1 MSASLLLP
9 NPCLLGI
16 VFCISTHD
24 GNQLVFHYPPNPN
37 EYGFKPTPLDR
48 QVLENENDNYS
59 TSSSSDSDDNDLER
73 METASDMD
81 GSDRNSRGSFST
93 DSGYS
98 MFRHS
103 GSGSN
108 KGSFEAKYASG
119 RDILEIMDERDRR
132 RKRKASRRLQMLNTT
147 ISDSTT
153 IQKELNSP
161 SIFSSVSNGNSLI
174 NSPNI
179 DSLNQQK
186 EYKIEK
192 LFTFDID
199 FVSDLATPPKALCN
213 NRFEVTVEDMV
224 FLGLPIRV
232 GDDGNWRA
240 PNKKKTTR
248 KSISTRN
255 RSSRR
260 QSLKSDEIK
269 KTRSNETHDGRDDDG
284 EDDNESGD
292 EQLKSTNVDSGMYQF
307 NLVFVM
313 NPPVVEYNHRIDEM
327 FHYIVSRLS
336 LLLRYEQQNSNYIWE
351 ESQKIMKL
359 KEELIHSPIS
369 AQWEQIIEKT
379 SLGKLISQTYESISK
394 SEILNVEVN
403 GRMRS
408 FQIPV
413 KTVFS
418 SLPSR
423 TLEIPKGSTLSSLS
437 PFNQLNS
444 IESTAHLDINDD
456 TMGHFALIL
465 LDDVESIIRDIRVDP
480 DSVFA
485 SFIRMI
491 KPSESLL
498 KLSVLSGLGIQE
510 VKLFANHLVYWRRAK
525 AVLPIS
531 SRNTYIV
538 SPMAPIKKIYD
549 DAIRFNRHFP
559 NLPPIS
565 TFLSLIS
572 GLSNS
577 KPKPISVL
585 IPSKDHRDLYLD
597 AVTWLL
603 KYGYLI
609 QLCSFFYL
617 KITKKIKIEV
627 DEEIE
632 MEVKKRQELATK
644 SGRQNH
650 VSDDHNTTEYDSD
663 DSLRSVNSSVDGDD
677 NTSMNHV
684 VNKISTHNSTDIAN
698 GNADAQHTTNVMNTD
713 NTAEVA
719 IAESL
724 PESVETKSNPG
735 IVEFEEEDEEDFI
748 LPEPEYATALERRWI
763 AKVVANKPPEVVA
776 LFYKLL
782 KHMNGKKAFEIFL
795 VEENIARQDMR
806 RLLEAVED
814 NLVIVRHW

>member
-37 EYGFKPTPLDR
+37 EYGFKPTPLDN
-48 QVLENENDNYS
+48 QVLDNNNDNLS
-59 TSSSSDSDDNDLER
+59 TSSSSESDDNDLER
-73 METASDMD
+73 MESASDME
-81 GSDRNSRGSFST
+81 GSDRNTRGSFST

-98 MFRHS
+98 MFHQS

-108 KGSFEAKYASG
+108 RGSFEAKYASG

-132 RKRKASRRLQMLNTT
+132 RKRKATRRLQKLNT
-147 ISDSTT
+147 DFTT
-153 IQKELNSP
+153 NAKDIHSP
-161 SIFSSVSNGNSLI
+161 SILSSISNGNSLI
-174 NSPNI
+174 TSPKVDVPTHTN
-179 DSLNQQK
+179 

-199 FVSDLATPPKALCN
+199 FISDLATPPKALCN

-232 GDDGNWRA
+232 SDDGNWRA
-240 PNKKKTTR
+240 NNKKKTTR
-248 KSISTRN
+248 KSVSTRN

-260 QSLKSDEIK
+260 QSAKSDDIK
-269 KTRSNETHDGRDDDG
+269 KVRTHETNEEDADDDADENDSGSEMQKNETDC
-284 EDDNESGD
+284 S
-292 EQLKSTNVDSGMYQF
+292 MYQF

-359 KEELIHSPIS
+359 KEELIHLPITT
-369 AQWEQIIEKT
+369 QWEQIIEKT
-379 SLGKLISQTYESISK
+379 SLGKLIFQTYESISK
-394 SEILNVEVN
+394 SQILNVEVN

-418 SLPSR
+418 TLPPR
-423 TLEIPKGSTLSSLS
+423 TLEIPNGSTLSSLS

-444 IESTAHLDINDD
+444 IESTAHLDMNDD

-465 LDDVESIIRDIRVDP
+465 LDDVESIIRDIRVDK

-491 KPSESLL
+491 KPGESLL

-525 AVLPIS
+525 AILPVS

-549 DAIRFNRHFP
+549 DSVRFNRHFP
-559 NLPPIS
+559 NLPSIS
-565 TFLSLIS
+565 TFLSMVSDI
-572 GLSNS
+572 SNS

-585 IPSKDHRDLYLD
+585 IPSRDHRDLYLD
-597 AVTWLL
+597 AITWLL
-603 KYGYLI
+603 KYGYLV

-632 MEVKKRQELATK
+632 MEVKKRQEIALK

-650 VSDDHNTTEYDSD
+650 ASDDHNTTEYDSD
-663 DSLRSVNSSVDGDD
+663 DSLRSINSSADGDAND
-677 NTSMNHV
+677 NTSMGHI
-684 VNKISTHNSTDIAN
+684 VNKSSTNNSTDISN
-698 GNADAQHTTNVMNTD
+698 GNAEGTTSKVMNTD
-713 NTAEVA
+713 NTAEVP
-719 IAESL
+719 IAESV
-724 PESVETKSNPG
+724 PESVDTKTNSG
-735 IVEFEEEDEEDFI
+735 IVEFEEEEEEDSI
-748 LPEPEYATALERRWI
+748 MVEPEYATALERRWI

-776 LFYKLL
+776 LFYRLL

-795 VEENIARQDMR
+795 IEENIARQDMR
-806 RLLEAVED
+806 RLLEAVDE
-814 NLVIVRHW
+814 NLVVVRHW

>member
-37 EYGFKPTPLDR
+37 EYGFKPTPLDN
-48 QVLENENDNYS
+48 QVLDDENNDFS
-59 TSSSSDSDDNDLER
+59 SSSSSDSDDNDLER
-73 METASDMD
+73 MESLSDME

-98 MFRHS
+98 MFHHS

-108 KGSFEAKYASG
+108 RGSFEAKCASG

-132 RKRKASRRLQMLNTT
+132 RKRKATRRLQKLNTT
-147 ISDSTT
+147 ISDSANGPNS
-153 IQKELNSP
+153 KDLNSP
-161 SIFSSVSNGNSLI
+161 SLLSSNSNGNSLI
-174 NSPNI
+174 SSPQV
-179 DSLNQQK
+179 DGLNHRRT
-186 EYKIEK
+186 EHVIEK

-199 FVSDLATPPKALCN
+199 FISDLATPPKALCN

-224 FLGLPIRV
+224 FLGLPIRI

-240 PNKKKTTR
+240 VNKKQTTR
-248 KSISTRN
+248 KSVSTRN

-260 QSLKSDEIK
+260 ESLRSDDIK
-269 KTRSNETHDGRDDDG
+269 KTKSHDTNDD
-284 EDDNESGD
+284 DDNEYENDSD
-292 EQLKSTNVDSGMYQF
+292 DVKSKTISDCGMYQF

-313 NPPVVEYNHRIDEM
+313 NPPVVECNHRVDEM

-336 LLLRYEQQNSNYIWE
+336 LLLRYEQQNNNYIWQ

-359 KEELIHSPIS
+359 KEELIHLPIS
-369 AQWEQIIEKT
+369 TQWDQIIERT
-379 SLGKLISQTYESISK
+379 SLGKLISQTYESVSK

-408 FQIPV
+408 FQIPI

-444 IESTAHLDINDD
+444 IESTAHLDMNDD

-465 LDDVESIIRDIRVDP
+465 LDDVESIIKDIRVDKE
-480 DSVFA
+480 SVFA

-491 KPSESLL
+491 RPSESLL

-525 AVLPIS
+525 AVLPVS

-538 SPMAPIKKIYD
+538 SPMAPIKQLYD
-549 DAIRFNRHFP
+549 DAVRFNRHFP
-559 NLPPIS
+559 NLPPLS
-565 TFLSLIS
+565 TFLAMIS
-572 GLSNS
+572 DMSNS

-585 IPSKDHRDLYLD
+585 IPTRDHRDLYLD
-597 AVTWLL
+597 AITWLL

-617 KITKKIKIEV
+617 KITKKIKLEV

-632 MEVKKRQELATK
+632 MEVKRRQEASAKT
-644 SGRQNH
+644 RQNH
-650 VSDDHNTTEYDSD
+650 INDDLTTSEYDSD
-663 DSLRSVNSSVDGDD
+663 DSSRSVDSAGNADSDESSLA
-677 NTSMNHV
+677 HV
-684 VNKISTHNSTDIAN
+684 INKTITNNSTDN
-698 GNADAQHTTNVMNTD
+698 TNTETYAKVLNTD
-713 NTAEVA
+713 NTADVPV
-719 IAESL
+719 AESV
-724 PESVETKSNPG
+724 PESIDAKPTG
-735 IVEFEEEDEEDFI
+735 VEFEEEEEEDSI
-748 LPEPEYATALERRWI
+748 MAEPEYATALERRWI

-782 KHMNGKKAFEIFL
+782 KYMNGKKAFEIIF
-795 VEENIARQDMR
+795 VEENVARHDLRHMIEA
-806 RLLEAVED
+806 LEE